1 MSKSSGFFIP
11 ANQEPFPKDLLKHIS
26 LIKQRAILM
35 VKTMSKLKIAVQK
48 SGRLYDDSMQIL
60 KDVGISI
67 DNGKDQLKASAK
79 NFPLEVFYLR
89 NGDIPQYLRDGV
101 VDAAI
106 IGENI
111 LIEKGKDITVVEKL
125 GFSTCKVSIAVPR
138 SFKYKN
144 IKDLEGKRIATSY
157 PNTVKQFLDK
167 NNINAH
173 LHIINGSV
181 EIAPNIGLADA
192 IVDIVSSGSTLF
204 KNNLKEVEVLLQS
217 EAVLAASPLI
227 SAENEAILKRL
238 QFRFQS
244 VLKGRQSKYVLLNA
258 PNDKL
263 DKIISVLP
271 GMRSPTVLPLAQ
283 EGWSSIHSVINK
295 NEFWEVIDELK
306 SNGAEGILVC
316 PIENMVV

>member
-1 MSKSSGFFIP
+1 
-11 ANQEPFPKDLLKHIS
+11 
-26 LIKQRAILM
+26 
-35 VKTMSKLKIAVQK
+35 MSKLKIAVQK
-48 SGRLYDDSMQIL
+48 SGRLHEDSMKIL

-67 DNGKDQLKASAK
+67 DNGKDQLKASAR

-106 IGENI
+106 IGENV
-111 LIEKGKDITVVEKL
+111 LIEKGQDIAIIEKL
-125 GFSTCKVSIAVPR
+125 GFSTCKVSVAVPK
-138 SFKYKN
+138 SFKYKC
-144 IKDLEGKRIATSY
+144 ISDLQGKRIATSY
-157 PNTVKQFLDK
+157 PNTVNQFLK
-167 NNINAH
+167 SNEVEAN

-204 KNNLKEVEVLLQS
+204 KNNLKEVEVILKS

-227 SAENEAILKRL
+227 SEENQAILDRL

-258 PNDKL
+258 PDEKLNDII
-263 DKIISVLP
+263 KILP
-271 GMRSPTVLPLAQ
+271 GMKSPTVLPLA
-283 EGWSSIHSVINK
+283 EKGWSSIHSVINK
-295 NEFWEVIDELK
+295 NEFWEIIDELK
-306 SNGAEGILVC
+306 ANGAQGILVC
-316 PIENMVV
+316 PIDNMVI